1 MAKYNKYDMS
11 GSSYMQSMEE
21 KTTRYNNLVRQAERI
36 NYNNNGKASKEE
48 AEFYYQAVKVCEEIM
63 NLNLSQRAVYVQWQ
77 LRRQNCENTVKKIC
91 DAIAPP
97 SPTPKP
103 APEAPAR
110 AADIPQRAGSDPM
123 TKGPGQTGSG
133 FQTKNA
139 VKDVPAETIEGW
151 YQEKPRHSLD
161 DVTGMDELKE
171 RLRDEAA
178 SIGWNRIDEVLHIS
192 PVQSYF
198 FYGPPGT
205 GKTYLIEAF
214 ASELM
219 DRGFKYIRLLG
230 GDIHASLV
238 GVAEKT
244 VQIAF
249 KEAIDNEPCLIF
261 IDEIEDVCI
270 DRNSSKAEGHEK
282 RLTVAFLEAYNLLRE
297 SGKRV
302 IFMGATNHP
311 GQVDSA
317 MLDRVKLIRIPLPDE
332 EAREAWFARKL
343 DTLTLEDGFSFSDMA
358 AATDNYSYRDLI
370 RLQDAIAIKTKRR
383 TIEHYRVE
391 TNSGDLDQEQT
402 DIAGSGALLGGAMI
416 LTRALFDETR
426 VEIPPS
432 DKSRSL
438 TELRDFEE
446 NISAQNE

>member
-1 MAKYNKYDMS
+1 
-11 GSSYMQSMEE
+11 
-21 KTTRYNNLVRQAERI
+21 
-36 NYNNNGKASKEE
+36 
-48 AEFYYQAVKVCEEIM
+48 M
-63 NLNLSQRAVYVQWQ
+63 N
-77 LRRQNCENTVKKIC
+77 
-91 DAIAPP
+91 
-97 SPTPKP
+97 
-103 APEAPAR
+103 
-110 AADIPQRAGSDPM
+110 
-123 TKGPGQTGSG
+123 
-133 FQTKNA
+133 
-139 VKDVPAETIEGW
+139 
-151 YQEKPRHSLD
+151 
-161 DVTGMDELKE
+161 
-171 RLRDEAA
+171 
-178 SIGWNRIDEVLHIS
+178 
-192 PVQSYF
+192 F

-219 DRGFKYIRLLG
+219 EKGFKYIRLLG

-261 IDEIEDVCI
+261 IDEIEDVCV
-270 DRNSSKAEGHEK
+270 DRNNSKAEGHEK

-343 DTLTLEDGFSFSDMA
+343 DTLTLEDGFSYSDMA

-370 RLQDAIAIKTKRR
+370 RLQDAIAIKTKRQ
-383 TIEHYRVE
+383 TIESYRVE
-391 TNSGDLDQEQT
+391 TYSGDLDQERT
-402 DIAGSGALLGGAMI
+402 DIAGSGALRGGAMV
-416 LTRALFDETR
+416 LTRELFDKTR
-426 VEIPPS
+426 EENPPS
-432 DKSRSL
+432 DKARIL
-438 TELRDFEE
+438 AELRSFEE
-446 NISAQNE
+446 NLSAQIE